1 MLTTHLPYHHHHSSF
16 CLPPK
21 SGSGHLYQLDPTL
34 LRKSKFKFSTW
45 FSSVRGLHCAISAQL
60 SLALCDYKGCSQSNR
75 IFGFAGVYLHDS
87 QIKVPTRAA
96 QDMDMAA
103 ELWKE
108 TERELAEAEKKLT
121 S

>member
-1 MLTTHLPYHHHHSSF
+1 MQGLSHTLT
-16 CLPPK
+16 
-21 SGSGHLYQLDPTL
+21 
-34 LRKSKFKFSTW
+34 
-45 FSSVRGLHCAISAQL
+45 AQL
-60 SLALCDYKGCSQSNR
+60 SFAFCLRKGCSPSNENV
-75 IFGFAGVYLHDS
+75 GFAGVYLHDS

-108 TERELAEAEKKLT
+108 TERELAEAEKKLA

>member
-1 MLTTHLPYHHHHSSF
+1 M
-16 CLPPK
+16 
-21 SGSGHLYQLDPTL
+21 
-34 LRKSKFKFSTW
+34 
-45 FSSVRGLHCAISAQL
+45 VQL
-60 SLALCDYKGCSQSNR
+60 SLALCVCMKCIRRSEG
-75 IFGFAGVYLHDS
+75 FGFAGVYLHDS

-108 TERELAEAEKKLT
+108 TERELAEAEKKLA